1 MYCFIVNPQANRG
14 KAGKT
19 ARTLRKILEEKEIPH
34 AFYYTKKPGEGKE
47 IAKMLCDR
55 GETLIVAVGGD
66 GTMHEVFNGIDPE
79 RTEFGLIPCGSGNDF
94 AATAGIPTDPE
105 KALDLIL
112 HGEAKPTDYM
122 NCDGVRG
129 LNIIGTGI
137 DVEILKRCRRI
148 RFPKGK
154 LQYLVS
160 LIVSLIR
167 FKFYT
172 FHIEENGKT
181 ETKRAL
187 IACVG
192 NGTRFGGGIRMCP
205 KAVIDDGKLDFVVA
219 GKLKKSKI
227 PHAFIQLMKGNILK
241 QDFTSFE
248 RVEHIRL
255 EFDKPVTIQIDGEL
269 YDDID
274 FDLSIVKSGVKIFRP

>member
-14 KAGKT
+14 KAEKT
-19 ARTLRKILEEKEIPH
+19 ARTLREILEKKEIPH

-47 IAKMLCDR
+47 IAKSLCDR
-55 GETLIVAVGGD
+55 GETTIIAVGGD

-79 RTEFGLIPCGSGNDF
+79 KTKFGLIPCGSGNDF

-105 KALDLIL
+105 KALELIL

-122 NCDGVRG
+122 DCDGVRG

-160 LIVSLIR
+160 LIISLIK

-172 FHIEENGKT
+172 FYIEEDGKT

-219 GKLKKSKI
+219 GKLRKI
-227 PHAFIQLMKGNILK
+227 RLPFAFAKLMKGKILE
-241 QDFTSFE
+241 QDFTTFYLT
-248 RVEHIRL
+248 EHTRL
-255 EFDKPVTIQIDGEL
+255 DFDVPTTIQIDGEF
-269 YDDID
+269 YDDLA
-274 FDLSIVKSGVKIFRP
+274 FDVSVVPHGALIFRA